1 MGLTFAKSVRFGPVR
16 FNFSGSGIGISAGIP
31 GLRLG
36 VGPRGA
42 LVSGGKGGFRYRK
55 SLGSASSG
63 RRASSSL
70 PASYPAGEAQVT
82 PDPLVVSSVDHD
94 TKHVLELSDASGD
107 ELLHSMNEQRGKSDL
122 WPVVAGGLALV
133 YFVVYQK
140 GGTWPALVHL
150 LLVPAFIALAVF
162 TYWRDGMRKLTV
174 LFFDPDEHAQQ
185 RFEPLKAAVQRAGQI
200 ARLQSIATTARY
212 GDTRYTS
219 GASQGFKFGPAKLF
233 LGQAPGVAA
242 NMDVPILQAGKTTLA
257 FYPDRVLAFQGKSV
271 GAIDYGNLQAVSK
284 PARFVE
290 QGSVPSDAKVVDHTW
305 QYVNKNGTPDKRFK
319 NNRQYPVC
327 LYNQLDVSTPSGLD
341 LRFMGSKEGGFDL
354 IESAVKAARLN
365 GLALAA

>member
-16 FNFSGSGIGISAGIP
+16 FNFSGSGIGVSAGIP
-31 GLRLG
+31 GLRFG

-55 SLGSASSG
+55 SLGPVSGG
-63 RRASSSL
+63 RRAPSSPSASC
-70 PASYPAGEAQVT
+70 PADEVQVA
-82 PDPLVVSSVDHD
+82 PDPLVVGSVEHD

-107 ELLHSMNEQRGKSDL
+107 ELLRSMNEQRGKTDL

-140 GGTWPALVHL
+140 GAAWPALVHL
-150 LLVPAFIALAVF
+150 LLIAAFIAMVVF

-185 RFEPLKAAVQRAGQI
+185 RFEPLNDAVQRASQI
-200 ARLQSIATTARY
+200 ARLQSIATTSRY

-219 GASQGFKFGPAKLF
+219 GASQGLKFGPARLF

-242 NMDVPILQAGKTTLA
+242 NISVPILQAGKTTLA

-284 PARFVE
+284 PSRFVE
-290 QGSVPSDAKVVDHTW
+290 QGRVPSDAKVVDHTW

-327 LYNQLDVSTPSGLD
+327 SYNQLDISTPSGLD
-341 LRFMGSKEGGFDL
+341 LRFMGSKEGGFDPL
-354 IESAVKAARLN
+354 EAAVKAARLDR
-365 GLALAA
+365 LPAAA